1 MTIQQCKYVL
11 EIAKT
16 GSFNEASKSLFIA
29 QSSLSNSIKLLE
41 NELGI
46 QIFERSKS
54 GVYLTPDGAE
64 FIRYAEQLTAQNDF
78 IENRYNSKLH
88 SKKLNVVT
96 QHYDFVADAFCK
108 LINECKDKKYHFSIR
123 EIKTYDVI
131 KEIETA
137 SSDIGVIAI
146 KDNDY
151 DLMTRFLSNKNV
163 VFSEITVAYPHV
175 FLRACHPLS
184 NKTVIKAKD
193 LSEYPYV
200 SYEQGSHTRSFFK
213 EEILLPVSAEKQVEI
228 SDRATLMNALLTT
241 NCCTVGTGIMPSALN
256 DRKIKCIPLES
267 QLYYHIGYIT
277 RIDVKNPPLVEKFIS
292 TLKSFLTN

>member
-1 MTIQQCKYVL
+1 MTIQQCKYVV

-41 NELGI
+41 SELGI
-46 QIFERSKS
+46 QIFSRSKS
-54 GVYLTPDGAE
+54 GVYLTSEGAE
-64 FIRYAEQLTAQNDF
+64 FLRYAEQLTAHYDL
-78 IENRYNSKLH
+78 IENRYNAKSF

-108 LINECKDKKYHFSIR
+108 LINECDDKKYDFSLR

-137 SSDIGVIAI
+137 ASDIGIIAI
-146 KDNDY
+146 KENDY
-151 DLMTRFLSNKNV
+151 EIMMRYLNNKSV
-163 VFSEITVAYPHV
+163 VFNELVVACPHV
-175 FLRACHPLS
+175 FMRNGHPLA
-184 NKTVIKAKD
+184 NKGNIQAKD

-200 SYEQGSHTRSFFK
+200 SYEQGNHIGSFFT
-213 EEILLPVSAEKQVEI
+213 EEIIIPDNAEKLVEI
-228 SDRATLMNALLTT
+228 SDRATLMNVLLTT

-256 DRKIKCIPLES
+256 DKKIKSIPLES
-267 QLYYHIGYIT
+267 ELYYHIGYIT
-277 RIDVKNPPLVEKFIS
+277 QVDRKTPPLVNKFIS
-292 TLKSFLTN
+292 ILKEFLIK